1 MSHGVRISHRVD
13 AGGRLPYRLHRAVP
27 PVETLVAGNCYF
39 LLGFHDAELRLPMIS
54 TLVYERSEIDPDR
67 GRHWLFRE
75 LSGGSEPTDSDT
87 EQPQEATDPLVGF
100 TDEDLYQILDF
111 DTL

>member
-1 MSHGVRISHRVD
+1 
-13 AGGRLPYRLHRAVP
+13 
-27 PVETLVAGNCYF
+27 
-39 LLGFHDAELRLPMIS
+39 
-54 TLVYERSEIDPDR
+54 
-67 GRHWLFRE
+67 LFRE

-87 EQPQEATDPLVGF
+87 ERPQEATDPLVGF